1 MNSLELV
8 KHHGLGNDFLIG
20 FHVDLPE
27 PELSDLA
34 RRVCDRRR
42 GVGADGLLIG
52 ESHPDASAEMLLFN
66 ADGGRAEISGNGLR
80 CFAHALAR
88 RRGDE
93 GAVRMTIATDAGL
106 RGVDLEPTDDPATM
120 FVTAAMGE
128 VVDIAAPPGWARL
141 GADPARPAAHL
152 SVGNPHTVVAVE
164 DLGAV
169 DLDALGRA
177 LSEVN
182 LEIIAAGPTADSI
195 TLRVHERGVGIT
207 EACGTGACAAAVAA
221 SRWGLAA
228 PLDGKLLVEMD
239 GGRASVGIEDDA
251 AGVTTVSLSGPTTY
265 VATIEYR
272 IR

>member
-88 RRGDE
+88 RRGDD

-106 RGVDLEPTDDPATM
+106 RGVELEPTDDPATM

-164 DLGAV
+164 DLDAV

-182 LEIIAAGPTADSI
+182 LEIIAAGPTSRLD
-195 TLRVHERGVGIT
+195 H
-207 EACGTGACAAAVAA
+207 VA
-221 SRWGLAA
+221 
-228 PLDGKLLVEMD
+228 
-239 GGRASVGIEDDA
+239 RA
-251 AGVTTVSLSGPTTY
+251 
-265 VATIEYR
+265 
-272 IR
+272 